1 MRKDRVLV
9 VDDDETICELVRSL
23 MEPVYEIGV
32 TLSGKDAVRRATEF
46 IPDLILLDI
55 HLSDADGFAIM
66 DELKKSEKVADIPV
80 LLLTGDND
88 TVTEEN
94 GFKRG
99 ASDYVRKPFAP
110 DVLRVRAKRIIDL
123 HHYQK
128 SIEDEVKRQTELSR
142 RLTRE
147 MMLALSKTVDTK
159 DHYTDGHSRRVAA
172 ICAEIGRRLG
182 KTQLDQIKL
191 YEVGLLHDIGK
202 IGIHDDIIRKN
213 TRLTDD
219 EFAIVKAHT
228 VKGYQILKEITDMPK
243 LCEGAHHHHE
253 KYNGSGYPDGLAGE
267 AIPEEARI
275 ACIADCYDAMTSTR
289 TYSTPRKQED
299 VRAEILRCRGTW
311 FDPKITDVMLGMID
325 EDSEYRMNEN
335 ADGGDVWKEYD
346 RLWGDM
352 SVPYDAN
359 GAGFGAEI
367 RMAQGSGDMGVDNEP
382 GKTVSPDNSDDPG
395 NSVYSA
401 ISNGSRN
408 TVYSAIGNAP
418 EKTVGSATGNAPEKT
433 VLSVTSDEEDLPEWI
448 GNIAE
453 LDSLSGRKNC
463 GGTASYISVLTVFYR
478 TAKRKADDIERYYRA
493 RDIAGYT
500 VKVHAL
506 KSSARIIGASELSM
520 LAEQLENAGKN
531 GNTVF
536 ICENTERLLKM
547 YGELGEK
554 LSHFDNKISYYGN
567 KLSHFD
573 NKVSDCDDRPGA
585 LPKIETKELKEAYQ
599 TIAEI
604 AESMDYGMMEDM
616 LKSLNEYE
624 LPEKDRRIIDEVGKM
639 LIELDWDG
647 ILGLVKTADT

>member
-66 DELKKSEKVADIPV
+66 DELKKSEKIADIPV

-359 GAGFGAEI
+359 GGGFGAE
-367 RMAQGSGDMGVDNEP
+367 
-382 GKTVSPDNSDDPG
+382 
-395 NSVYSA
+395 
-401 ISNGSRN
+401 
-408 TVYSAIGNAP
+408 
-418 EKTVGSATGNAPEKT
+418 TVGSATGNAPEKT

-520 LAEQLENAGKN
+520 LAEQLENAGKEE
-531 GNTVF
+531 NTGV
-536 ICENTERLLKM
+536 IGENTEKLLKM
-547 YGELGEK
+547 YRELGEK